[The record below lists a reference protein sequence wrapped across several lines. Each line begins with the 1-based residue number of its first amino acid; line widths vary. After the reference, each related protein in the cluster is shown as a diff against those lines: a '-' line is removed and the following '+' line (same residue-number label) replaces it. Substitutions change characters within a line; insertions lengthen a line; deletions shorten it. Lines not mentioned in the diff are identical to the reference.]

1 MSQQQSRTVSPSPFD
16 GLNAEQRA
24 AVKHLDGP
32 LLVLAGAG
40 SGKTRV
46 ITHKIAY
53 LIGDCGYQPAHIA
66 AITFTN
72 KAAREMKE
80 RAHKLLSGQ
89 ASKGLTVTTF
99 HSLGMH
105 ILRQEAKH
113 IGYKPQ
119 FSILD
124 AADSLHVLSDI
135 MKTTDKA
142 ELKRVQYRISRW
154 KNDLI
159 AADAATLHAENDA
172 EHAAAKLYQRYQDTL
187 RAYQAFDFDDLI
199 RVPVEIFEREQE
211 ALGKWQDKLR
221 YLLIDEYQDTN
232 TCQYRLLKLLAGPRA
247 AFTAV
252 GDDDQSIYA
261 WRGANVENLRL
272 LRDEFPRLA
281 IIKLE
286 QNYRSTVRILE
297 AANHLIA
304 HNPKLFEKKLWSE
317 LGYGDPIQVLVAKD
331 DEQEADIIVRRI
343 MAQRFEHRG
352 KWSDFAVLY
361 RGNHQARVFEEK
373 LRAEHIP
380 YLLSGGQSFFERAEI
395 KDISAYLRLILN
407 ADDDPAF
414 IRAITT
420 PKRGIGAQT
429 LEKLG
434 GYAAGRNVSLFA
446 AVFEAGLAAQLP
458 AKPLAALTEFCTF
471 INHIEYRAA
480 REPAGVILKDLLRAI
495 GYELY
500 LFDSENEHT
509 AKVRWE
515 NVTQFTDWLAR
526 KGEEDGKTLIELA
539 QMVALLSMIN
549 NDEAE
554 TDAVR
559 LSTLHAAKGLEFP
572 HVFLVGAEEGILPHR
587 ESVDNGQVEEE
598 RRLMY
603 VAVTRAQLSFTIS
616 YCEKR
621 KRARDWQSCEPSR
634 FIDELGSEHV
644 RSRKT
649 AADPIAA
656 KADGNARL
664 TQIKAMLATKIPEA

>member
-1 MSQQQSRTVSPSPFD
+1 MSQQQSRTSSHSPFD

-24 AVKHLDGP
+24 AVKYLDGP

-46 ITHKIAY
+46 ITQKIAY
-53 LIGDCGYQPAHIA
+53 LIGTCGYHPANIA

-72 KAAREMKE
+72 KAAREMRE
-80 RAHKLLSGQ
+80 RASKLLDKK
-89 ASKGLTVTTF
+89 ATDGLTVTTF
-99 HSLGMH
+99 HSLGMQ
-105 ILRQEAKH
+105 ILRQEAPH
-113 IGYKPQ
+113 IGYKSQ

-159 AADAATLHAENDA
+159 APEYAAVDAENAA
-172 EHAAAKLYQRYQDTL
+172 EHASAKLYQRYQDTL

-199 RVPVEIFEREQE
+199 RMPVEIFEREPE

-232 TCQYRLLKLLAGPRA
+232 TCQYQLLKQLAGPRA

-261 WRGANVENLRL
+261 WRGANVDNLRL
-272 LRDEFPRLA
+272 LRDEYPKLSV
-281 IIKLE
+281 IMLE

-317 LGYGDPIQVLVAKD
+317 LGYGDPIQVIACKD
-331 DEQEADIIVRRI
+331 DDEEAETIVRRM
-343 MAQRFEHRG
+343 MAQRFEQRG
-352 KWSDFAVLY
+352 QWSDFAILY
-361 RGNHQARVFEEK
+361 RGNHQARIFEEK

-380 YLLSGGQSFFERAEI
+380 YVLSGGQSFFDRAEI
-395 KDISAYLRLILN
+395 KDIIAYLRLLIN
-407 ADDDPAF
+407 AADDPAF

-420 PKRGIGAQT
+420 PKRGIGTQT

-434 GYAAGRNVSLFA
+434 NYAASRNVSLFD
-446 AVFEAGLAAQLP
+446 AVFEAGLAAQMQ
-458 AKPLAALTEFCTF
+458 AKQLEALTEFCNF
-471 INHIEYRAA
+471 INTIESRAA
-480 REPAGVILKDLLRAI
+480 REPAGTVLKDMVKAI
-495 GYELY
+495 GYELH
-500 LFDSENEHT
+500 LFDSEEERV

-515 NVTQFTDWLAR
+515 NVTSFTDWLTR
-526 KGEEDGKTLIELA
+526 KGEEDESNLLKLA
-539 QMVALLSMIN
+539 QTVALLSLIN
-549 NDEAE
+549 SGEE
-554 TDAVR
+554 ESDAVR

-572 HVFLVGAEEGILPHR
+572 HVILIGTEEGILPHR
-587 ESVDNGQVEEE
+587 ESIDNGQVEEE

-603 VAVTRAQLSFTIS
+603 VAVTRAQLTFTIS

-621 KRARDWQSCEPSR
+621 KRAREMQSCEPSR
-634 FIDELGSEHV
+634 FIHELGSEHV
-644 RSRKT
+644 RSKQSNT
-649 AADPIAA
+649 DPVAA
-656 KADGNARL
+656 KQHGNDRL
-664 TQIKAMLATKIPEA
+664 AQLKAMLASKTPAE